1 MKKIAIMGAGGFG
14 TALSFILSRAG
25 HDIIL
30 WDIEKPLIKH
40 WQKIGYSDR
49 YPYLKNHKFPK
60 NLKLSTEKK
69 ISSSDFDFV
78 IISSSTSGIEGT
90 LCCLNHDNKIPLVL
104 IQKGM
109 LPGLISPHDIAKN
122 ILPKAT
128 VMQFTGAG
136 FAKDLVNCSPA
147 GMIVVHEPKDLAIAR
162 SFAALFKGSNIWPT
176 CCSDLFGVNIHNTLR
191 TIASFEQGFVY
202 GYFEKTLKSKPPVST
217 IAITFSAISQETKLL
232 ARYLGATKEIHDIES
247 KIYRIIEADL
257 MLCQS
262 DSSRNFALGHFI
274 GQGYNLAKSEQKV
287 TEGVSECVTNISS
300 ICKAVSKKIKKNEF
314 KKRFPYL
321 TAAKALISGKDINGE
336 MIKILKYHE
345 KYLA

>member
-1 MKKIAIMGAGGFG
+1 MGAGGFG
-14 TALSFILSRAG
+14 TALSFILSRVG
-25 HDIIL
+25 HEITL
-30 WDIEKPLIKH
+30 WDIEKPLVKH
-40 WQKIGYSDR
+40 WQRIGYSDR
-49 YPYLKNHKFPK
+49 YPYLTNHKFPK
-60 NLKLSTEKK
+60 NLKLSVEKK

-78 IISSSTSGIEGT
+78 IISSSTNGIENT
-90 LCCLNHDNKIPLVL
+90 LSYLNHNNKTPLVL

-122 ILPKAT
+122 IYPNAII
-128 VMQFTGAG
+128 MQFTGAG
-136 FAKDLVNCSPA
+136 FAKDLVNRSPA
-147 GMIVVHEPKDLAIAR
+147 GMIIVHDPKDSIVAN
-162 SFAALFKGSNIWPT
+162 SFAMLFKGSNIWPT

-202 GYFEKTLKSKPPVST
+202 GYFEKILKAKPPVST

-274 GQGYNLAKSEQKV
+274 GLGYNLAKSEQKV

-300 ICKAVSKKIKKNEF
+300 IFKAVSKKTEKNEL

-321 TAAKALISGKDINGE
+321 AAAKALISGKDIDGE
-336 MIKILKYHE
+336 MTKILKHHE